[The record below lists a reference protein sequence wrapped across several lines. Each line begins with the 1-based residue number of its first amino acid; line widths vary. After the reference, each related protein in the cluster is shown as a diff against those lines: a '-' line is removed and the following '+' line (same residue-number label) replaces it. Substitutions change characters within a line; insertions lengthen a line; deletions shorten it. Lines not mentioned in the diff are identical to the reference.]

1 MVKYLSFFGT
11 EALIIRSLN
20 ATSDVPPYCLFCA
33 DNEEIDKQEKILKFI
48 SPKLKVLKFPAWDC
62 KPYDVI
68 SPSRKVV
75 YERLKCLSEIKNAEV
90 IITTYESLVQKVIPK
105 EIIESGLVLSF
116 KRGQEFEF
124 EAAIRRL
131 SQIGFHRMM
140 NAIEVGE
147 FAVRGSIIDVVS
159 EEGGIGYR
167 LDFFGNRLE
176 TIRSYDVVN
185 QNTLGK
191 VEEIFITPMSEINI
205 TEESKKRFKSGYK
218 EHFGV
223 GNDILEE
230 SVAAGKLHNGI
241 EHYLP
246 LFYDHL
252 SSFADYLPKNTK
264 LLLKHDYG
272 HQIDELYDEVVE
284 KFNNRENLKDSIIKP
299 LDVGLLY
306 DVEPQ
311 SIGSLKKILLSPFE
325 RENNIFQ
332 KSPYENLFLRAKQ
345 ENQYSLEFFKS
356 ELQKHNTHKV
366 LFCCYTASSLE
377 RMQKLL
383 LEYELPSVIAHSID
397 EIKSKYSV
405 TILPI
410 ERGYIYNDIT
420 FISELELLG
429 HIPSKDKRS
438 RKKTKDIFNELLSI
452 NIGELVV
459 HVDLGIGRFEGLEQI
474 KVAGT
479 VHDFIRLKYA
489 GGDKFYLPVEN
500 LDLLTKY
507 GVGDDAVLDKL
518 GAVGWQSRKAKL
530 KERIKESAEKL
541 LKLAAQRSS
550 SMVTPIVPKKEFYD
564 EFVHKFQYVETED
577 QLNSIDAVLKDIADT
592 KPMDRLICGDV
603 GFGKTE
609 VALRAAAA
617 IVSAQSTA
625 QVAILVPTTLLARQH
640 FKTFCER
647 FSGFNTKIGQLSKF
661 SPRNSIKATK
671 EALANGSMNIV
682 VGTHMLLSQSIK
694 FKNLKLLIIDEEQHF
709 GVAQKEK
716 LKELKNDCHVL
727 TLSATPIPRTL
738 QMSLFGIKDLS
749 LIATPPVNRLPIV
762 THVIPFDILTVREAI
777 LREHYRGGRTF
788 IVTPRV
794 AFLDGLVDL
803 IKEHIPEVKVRKAHG
818 GMNSEKLDEIMNEF
832 YDGRYEVLIST
843 SIVESGLDIPFANTI
858 IIDRAD
864 MFGLAQLYQIR
875 GRVGRSNVQ
884 AYAYLTYSPNIP
896 LTINAE
902 KRLEVIAS
910 FEDLGA
916 GFSVASNDMDIRGYG
931 NLLGDEQSGHVK
943 EVGIELYQQMLQEAI
958 EALKSSEEAEI
969 SDSWS
974 PSINIGISIQIPQSY
989 ISEEELRI
997 NLYRKIAS
1005 LKNEEE
1011 ISEFKEEMIDRYG
1024 VFPNEVGQLFD
1035 VISLKLLA
1043 KQAWIEKIELGEKA
1057 LLITFK
1063 DNSPLKHE
1071 AILEFVSANHDQV
1084 VLRPGNKLLIN
1095 KLFSNKSELIAKLVK
1110 VITNFI

>member
-1 MVKYLSFFGT
+1 MVKYLSFFGA

-20 ATSDVPPYCLFCA
+20 NTSDRVPYCVFCT
-33 DNEEIDKQEKILKFI
+33 DNEEIDRQEKIINFM
-48 SPKLKVLKFPAWDC
+48 SPELKVLKFPEWDC
-62 KPYDVI
+62 KPFDVI

-75 YERLKCLSEIKNAEV
+75 YERLKCLSEINNADV
-90 IITTYESLVQKVIPK
+90 IITTYASLIQKVIPK
-105 EIIESGLVLSF
+105 DIIESGLVLSF
-116 KRGQEFEF
+116 KRGQEFGF

-159 EEGGIGYR
+159 EEGGVGYR
-167 LDFFGNRLE
+167 LDFFSNRIE

-185 QNTLGK
+185 QNSIDR
-191 VEEIFITPMSEINI
+191 VEEIFITPISEIAL
-205 TEESKKRFKSGYK
+205 TEESKKRFKLGYI

-230 SVAAGKLHNGI
+230 SVAVGKLHNGI

-246 LFYDHL
+246 LFYDSL
-252 SSFADYLPKNTK
+252 SSFIDYLPKNTK
-264 LLLKHDYG
+264 LLLKHDYP
-272 HQIDELYDEVVE
+272 HKIEELYDEVVE
-284 KFNNRENLKDSIIKP
+284 KFKNRKSLKNSIIKP
-299 LDVGLLY
+299 LDINLLY
-306 DVEPQ
+306 YAESNCVE
-311 SIGSLKKILLSPFE
+311 SFGKVLLSPFE
-325 RENNIFQ
+325 RESNIFER
-332 KSPYENLFLRAKQ
+332 SPYENVFLRAKQ
-345 ENQYSLEFFKS
+345 ENLYAIEFFKS
-356 ELQKHNTHKV
+356 ELQKHNSQKI

-383 LEYELPSVIAHSID
+383 LEYEMLSVVVHSLNSV
-397 EIKSKYSV
+397 KAKYSV

-410 ERGYIYNDIT
+410 ERGYTYNGIT

-429 HIPSKDKRS
+429 HVPSKDKKA

-474 KVAGT
+474 KVSGT
-479 VHDFIRLKYA
+479 VHDFIRIKYA

-507 GVGDDAVLDKL
+507 GVGDDALLDKL
-518 GAVGWQSRKAKL
+518 GAAGWQSRKAKL

-541 LKLAAQRSS
+541 LKLAAKRSS
-550 SMVTPIVPKKEFYD
+550 SVVMPIVPRKEFYN
-564 EFVHKFQYVETED
+564 EFVQKFQYVETED
-577 QLNSIDAVLKDIADT
+577 QINSIDAVLKDLADT

-640 FKTFCER
+640 FKTFSER
-647 FSGFNTKIGQLSKF
+647 FSGLDTKIGQLSKF
-661 SPRNSIKATK
+661 SLPSSVKPTK
-671 EALANGSMNIV
+671 EALADGRMNIV
-682 VGTHMLLSQSIK
+682 IGTHMLLSQTIK

-716 LKELKNDCHVL
+716 LKELKSDCHVL

-749 LIATPPVNRLPIV
+749 LIASAPVNRLPIV
-762 THVIPFDILTVREAI
+762 THVIPFDILTIREAI

-788 IVTPRV
+788 VVTPRV

-803 IKEHIPEVKVRKAHG
+803 IKEHIPEVKVRKAYG
-818 GMNSEKLDEIMNEF
+818 GMNSENLDEIMNEF
-832 YDGRYEVLIST
+832 YDGRYEVLVST

-884 AYAYLTYSPNIP
+884 AYAYLTFSPNVP

-958 EALKSSEEAEI
+958 EALKSSEQV
-969 SDSWS
+969 SDTWS
-974 PSINIGISIQIPQSY
+974 PTINIGISIQIPQSY

-1005 LKNEEE
+1005 LKSEEE
-1011 ISEFKEEMIDRYG
+1011 IADFKEEMIDRYG

-1035 VISLKLLA
+1035 VIRIKLLA
-1043 KQAWIEKIELGEKA
+1043 KQTWIEKIELGEKA

-1063 DNSPLKHE
+1063 ENAPLKHE
-1071 AILEFVSANHDQV
+1071 AIIGFVSANHDQV
-1084 VLRPGNKLLIN
+1084 ILRPGNKLLIN
-1095 KLFSNKSELIAKLVK
+1095 RVFTNKTELVAKLIK
-1110 VITNFI
+1110 IISNFI